1 MDNQWERP
9 SVLIAP
15 EREDLLSEASKAIQR
30 DRYLLPH
37 EESCQHGLAR
47 AALAFSDSPEMA
59 QRIYDYASKQWFM
72 YATPVYSN
80 APERKHW
87 ADGEFDDWEG
97 NFRDHV
103 YMSRPRGMP
112 ISCFL
117 NYVQDSR
124 EGITDHYTENAWL
137 ASLGGGVGGAWSNVR
152 ADGSTTST
160 GSKST
165 GVIPFMH
172 VVDSEMLAFNQGTTR
187 RGSYA
192 AYLDISHPEIEEFIE
207 MRNPTGGDPN
217 RKCLN
222 LHHAV
227 NVTNEFMRI
236 IDRASTDP
244 TADTTW
250 QLRCPNSHE
259 VVKEVDAKA
268 LWERIIKARAE
279 TGEPFIHF
287 IDTTN
292 EALPQPQRELGL
304 TVNSSNL
311 CTEITLP
318 TSEDRTAVC
327 CLSSVNLEKWE
338 EWKDEPQFIADLV
351 RFLDNVIEY
360 FITNAPDS
368 MSKAVYSA
376 SRERSIGLGAMG
388 FHALLQSKSMPIES
402 APAIGLNRTIFKHI
416 KEQAHQAS
424 KALAEERGE
433 CPDMEGY
440 GVRHAHLLAI
450 APNASSG
457 ILADSSPSIEPY
469 RANVF
474 VQKTLSGSFTIK
486 NKFLK
491 ARLEELG
498 INNAE
503 TWKSVLAERGSVQHL
518 EELTDWDKLVF
529 KTALEIDQQWLVTH
543 AAHRQPH
550 ICQAQS
556 LNLFYPHDAPIQ
568 SVHTD
573 LLTAWRQGLKSLYYH
588 RSEAAHRA
596 EVVSSKVERQHLT
609 GDSDCIACEG

>member
-1 MDNQWERP
+1 
-9 SVLIAP
+9 
-15 EREDLLSEASKAIQR
+15 
-30 DRYLLPH
+30 
-37 EESCQHGLAR
+37 
-47 AALAFSDSPEMA
+47 MA

-80 APERKHW
+80 APERT
-87 ADGEFDDWEG
+87 DWGRTSEWQH
-97 NFRDHV
+97 NF
-103 YMSRPRGMP
+103 YGPCYASRARGMP

-117 NYVQDSR
+117 NCVQDSR

-137 ASLGGGVGGAWSNVR
+137 ASLGGGIGGAWSSVR
-152 ADGSTTST
+152 ADGSSTTH

-227 NVTNEFMRI
+227 NITNEFMRI

-268 LWERIIKARAE
+268 LWERIIKSRAE

-338 EWKDEPQFIADLV
+338 EWEDEPQFIADLV
-351 RFLDNVIEY
+351 RFLDNVLEY
-360 FITNAPDS
+360 FIANAPDS

-376 SRERSIGLGAMG
+376 TRERSIGLGAMG
-388 FHALLQSKSMPIES
+388 FHALLQSKNMPIES

-424 KALAEERGE
+424 KALADERGE
-433 CPDMEGY
+433 CSDMAGY

-498 INNAE
+498 IDNAS
-503 TWKSVLAERGSVQHL
+503 TWKSILAERGSVQHL
-518 EELTDWDKLVF
+518 EELTEWDKLVF
-529 KTALEIDQQWLVTH
+529 KTALEIDQQWLITH

-556 LNLFYPHDAPIQ
+556 LNLFYPHNAVIQ
-568 SVHTD
+568 YVHMD
-573 LLTAWRQGLKSLYYH
+573 ILTAWRQGLKSLYYH
-588 RSEAAHRA
+588 RSEASHRA
-596 EVVSSKVERQHLT
+596 EVVSAKVERQHLT